1 MLSQNEVAR
10 VVHRKKSLSAKRCMR
25 SSEEA
30 FMLQTVIEKAP
41 TIDLLSDSWTPRR
54 QEMNTYLSKSILIVE
69 DDPGI
74 REIIEDILQEETI
87 HQVFLAQDGKTAL
100 NMLQTTTPALFLLD
114 YRLPDING
122 IELMNRIR
130 RIKEYEQT
138 PVVLMS
144 ASLCW
149 ENISGH
155 HLTYLR
161 KPFDLDRLLQVVE
174 EALTVQ
180 DQQAV
185 GYN

>member
-1 MLSQNEVAR
+1 
-10 VVHRKKSLSAKRCMR
+10 
-25 SSEEA
+25 
-30 FMLQTVIEKAP
+30 MLQTVLEKAP
-41 TIDLLSDSWTPRR
+41 IRDLLNDSWTPGQ
-54 QEMNTYLSKSILIVE
+54 QEMNTSLPKSILIIE

-74 REIIEDILQEETI
+74 RETLEDILRDETV
-87 HQVFLAQDGKTAL
+87 HQIFLAPDGKSGLT
-100 NMLQTTTPALFLLD
+100 MLQTTAPALFLVD

-122 IELMNRIR
+122 LELIDRIR
-130 RIKEYEQT
+130 RIKEYEHT

-174 EALTVQ
+174 EALTTQ
-180 DQQAV
+180 DQQAIA
-185 GYN
+185 YK

>member
-1 MLSQNEVAR
+1 
-10 VVHRKKSLSAKRCMR
+10 
-25 SSEEA
+25 
-30 FMLQTVIEKAP
+30 MLQTVLEKAP
-41 TIDLLSDSWTPRR
+41 TMELLSDSWTPRQ
-54 QEMNTYLSKSILIVE
+54 QEINISLPKSILIVE

-74 REIIEDILQEETI
+74 REILEDILQEETI
-87 HQVFLAQDGKTAL
+87 HQIFIAQDGQTAL

-122 IELMNRIR
+122 IELINRIR
-130 RIKEYEQT
+130 SLKEYEQT

-155 HLTYLR
+155 NLTYLR

-174 EALTVQ
+174 EALTIQ